1 MTKKEKQKQVKLGS
15 KKDLEDQLEN
25 VENKLRAE
33 MNWFR
38 NEIAPLKNKIRQLQ
52 FELSKFKD
60 G

>member
-1 MTKKEKQKQVKLGS
+1 MTKQKQIKLGS

-38 NEIAPLKNKIRQLQ
+38 EEIAPLKNKIRQLQ
-52 FELSKFKD
+52 QELSKFKD